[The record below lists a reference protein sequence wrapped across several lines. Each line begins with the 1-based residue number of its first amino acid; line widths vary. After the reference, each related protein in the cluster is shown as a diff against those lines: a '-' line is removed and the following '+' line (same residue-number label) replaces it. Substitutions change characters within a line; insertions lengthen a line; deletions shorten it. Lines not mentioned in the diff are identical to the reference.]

1 MANSS
6 NFITAFLGGGAITGL
21 VAFAKFVRDEARHRR
36 AERKAA
42 QREERAVTKEAEEK
56 PLQTQAATLGL
67 VERATVIQQ
76 RAIESLEAQVEDWSV
91 RHQLYKKDTDEK
103 IAKLEQKI
111 ADLGAVVQQRDAYIA
126 ELQGVIS
133 QQEIELHG
141 KRRRQAP
148 GT

>member
-6 NFITAFLGGGAITGL
+6 TFITAFLGGGTITGL
-21 VAFAKFVRDEARHRR
+21 VAFAKFLRDEERHRR

-42 QREERAVTKEAEEK
+42 QQEQQAAKQEAEEK
-56 PLQTQAATLGL
+56 PIQAQAATLGL

-103 IAKLEQKI
+103 IERLEKKI
-111 ADLGAVVQQRDAYIA
+111 TELGAALQQRDAYIA

-133 QQEIELHG
+133 KQEIELHG